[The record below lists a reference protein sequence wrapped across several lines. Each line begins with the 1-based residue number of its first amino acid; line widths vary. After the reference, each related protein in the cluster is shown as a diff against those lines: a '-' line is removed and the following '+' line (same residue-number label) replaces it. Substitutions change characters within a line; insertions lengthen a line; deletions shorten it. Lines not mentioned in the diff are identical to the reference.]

1 MKIAVIGTGNVGS
14 ALAEALVRAGHKVTF
29 GVRDTSVA
37 SPQPGASTANVSDAI
52 AFAEVVVLA
61 VPWDAAPEVISAAKS
76 WNGKVIV
83 DCTNP
88 IGPGFALGVGHTSS
102 GGEQLAALAKQAR
115 VVKAFNTTG
124 FGNMR
129 NPIYG
134 SRSAS
139 MFFAT
144 DDREARNTASQLIK
158 DVGFDPVYVGPLN
171 QARYLEPMAM
181 LWITMTQEYGRDFV
195 FTMLRR

>member
-1 MKIAVIGTGNVGS
+1 M
-14 ALAEALVRAGHKVTF
+14 
-29 GVRDTSVA
+29 
-37 SPQPGASTANVSDAI
+37 
-52 AFAEVVVLA
+52 
-61 VPWDAAPEVISAAKS
+61 
-76 WNGKVIV
+76 

-144 DDREARNTASQLIK
+144 DDREARNTASQLIR